1 MADRPVLTLRAMSV
15 AALMLF
21 AACGRGENESE
32 VVARVGEE
40 EVTVADVAAYMQRA
54 NYGANVGDVERA
66 VNEVIDAHLALD
78 RARERYTPAPIES
91 LQMEEWRK
99 TLLINQFRENVIWK
113 DVRVDEAK
121 LQEWYDQNVGEQVT
135 VDHILI
141 RPGSAPSSPGGASS
155 APTDVEKQAAKREAD
170 SLLVALRDGAD
181 FAAAARA
188 HSDDQSS
195 ASRGGR
201 MQPFGR
207 GDMVASFEQAA
218 FQTPVG
224 EFGPV
229 IESQFGYHIIRVVD
243 RSKPP
248 LDDLREQIE
257 NQLARPLQTE
267 AEDRYVTNLM
277 ENSRLEFYESNID
290 SLIAILDAERPPAG
304 GERELEL
311 ATFEGGNITLGEIWG
326 LYEILPPG
334 NRQTISQLE
343 QTDMVRALATM
354 VQQEIMLA
362 RAEADATEL
371 DSLRQSQLDERVEGL
386 LLSAYLRSASEARL
400 EVGDEEVQS
409 YYDEHREFYSDRPFA
424 EVAPEIRQVLAAQR
438 LEEATS
444 PDVQRATLA
453 AIADSQ
459 EGAVDVERNTELYDE
474 VLRELRRLREESGM
488 PEPGPPPGGVAPA
501 PAGSPPPGS
510 AQPPAGAGAEE
521 ADGCAVGRPR
531 SCRGSPRCSSPR
543 RAPRAPRRPSC
554 RPPTRPPSSS
564 PPSPRRRSRTPRCR
578 SFRAETASWPSWGAT
593 SCSSPSGGSRPRC
606 WLLSSAS
613 IPALPRC
620 ASWRPRR
627 SIRCCGTS

>member
-1 MADRPVLTLRAMSV
+1 MADRPAISLRAV
-15 AALMLF
+15 ALPALVAL
-21 AACGRGENESE
+21 AACGRGEDESQ
-32 VVARVGEE
+32 VVARVGDED
-40 EVTVADVAAYMQRA
+40 VTVADVAAYMQRA

-99 TLLINQFRENVIWK
+99 TLLVNQFRETVIWK
-113 DVRVDEAK
+113 DIRVDEAK

-155 APTDVEKQAAKREAD
+155 APTDAERQAAKREAD
-170 SLLVALRDGAD
+170 SLLVALREGAD

-188 HSDDQSS
+188 HSDDPSS
-195 ASRGGR
+195 ASGGGR

-218 FQTPVG
+218 FETPVG

-229 IESQFGYHIIRVVD
+229 IESQFGYHVIRVVD

-257 NQLARPLQTE
+257 DQLARPLQSE
-267 AEDRYVTNLM
+267 AEDRYITNLM

-290 SLIAILDAERPPAG
+290 SLIGILDAERPPQG

-311 ATFEGGNITLGEIWG
+311 ATFDGGNITLGEIWG
-326 LYEILPPG
+326 LYEVLPPG
-334 NRQTISQLE
+334 NRQSISQLE

-354 VQQEIMLA
+354 VQQKIMLA
-362 RAEADATEL
+362 RAEAAGTEL

-386 LLSAYLRSASEARL
+386 LLSAYLRAASDARL
-400 EVGDEEVQS
+400 AVGDEEVQS
-409 YYDEHREFYSDRPFA
+409 YYEEHREFYSDRPFA

-459 EGAVDVERNTELYDE
+459 EGAVDVERNTDLYDE
-474 VLRELRRLREESGM
+474 VLRELRRLREEAGE
-488 PEPGPPPGGVAPA
+488 PDPGPAPPSGV
-501 PAGSPPPGS
+501 
-510 AQPPAGAGAEE
+510 QPPAGAGAT
-521 ADGCAVGRPR
+521 D
-531 SCRGSPRCSSPR
+531 
-543 RAPRAPRRPSC
+543 AP
-554 RPPTRPPSSS
+554 
-564 PPSPRRRSRTPRCR
+564 
-578 SFRAETASWPSWGAT
+578 
-593 SCSSPSGGSRPRC
+593 
-606 WLLSSAS
+606 
-613 IPALPRC
+613 
-620 ASWRPRR
+620 
-627 SIRCCGTS
+627 

>member
-1 MADRPVLTLRAMSV
+1 MVRPERRRA
-15 AALMLF
+15 
-21 AACGRGENESE
+21 GHRGSHPDP
-32 VVARVGEE
+32 AR
-40 EVTVADVAAYMQRA
+40 
-54 NYGANVGDVERA
+54 
-66 VNEVIDAHLALD
+66 
-78 RARERYTPAPIES
+78 
-91 LQMEEWRK
+91 
-99 TLLINQFRENVIWK
+99 
-113 DVRVDEAK
+113 
-121 LQEWYDQNVGEQVT
+121 
-135 VDHILI
+135 
-141 RPGSAPSSPGGASS
+141 SAPSSPGGAAA
-155 APTDVEKQAAKREAD
+155 APTDAERQAAKREAD

-188 HSDDQSS
+188 HSDDPSS

-218 FQTPVG
+218 FATPVG

-229 IESQFGYHIIRVVD
+229 IESQFGYHIIRVVA

-248 LDDLREQIE
+248 LEDLREQIE
-257 NQLARPLQTE
+257 GQLARPMQTE

-290 SLIAILDAERPPAG
+290 SLIAILDAERPPEG

-362 RAEADATEL
+362 RAEAAATEL

-386 LLSAYLRSASEARL
+386 LLSAYLRAASEARL

-409 YYDEHREFYSDRPFA
+409 YYEEHREFYSDRPFA
-424 EVAPEIRQVLAAQR
+424 EVAPEIRQVLSAQR

-459 EGAVDVERNTELYDE
+459 ESAVDVERNTDLYDE
-474 VLRELRRLREESGM
+474 VLRELRRLREEAVCRI
-488 PEPGPPPGGVAPA
+488 PGRRPA
-501 PAGSPPPGS
+501 V
-510 AQPPAGAGAEE
+510 Q
-521 ADGCAVGRPR
+521 R
-531 SCRGSPRCSSPR
+531 PR
-543 RAPRAPRRPSC
+543 RAVRNRPPARARRRRRRMRRRPVASCWVSSPSAPWRARREPRRPSC
-554 RPPTRPPSSS
+554 RPPTRPPSSRR
-564 PPSPRRRSRTPRCR
+564 PSPRRRSRGRRAAAAPGRGPHHGRRGEQSPARVRVARADRGAGHAARPRSRVPRDARAGGRDVRPDAAQPRDPGGGRARHRGAGGRR
-578 SFRAETASWPSWGAT
+578 S
-593 SCSSPSGGSRPRC
+593 GSRGGRRGDRAHP
-606 WLLSSAS
+606 L
-613 IPALPRC
+613 ALPRARPSSC
-620 ASWRPRR
+620 ASSRTASGGAGAYRADIMERKRRELAGQMYLELHRNEILPRPVSDEELREYWNENR
-627 SIRCCGTS
+627 EAFGTTPTTVRFEEIPC

>member
-1 MADRPVLTLRAMSV
+1 MAV
-15 AALMLF
+15 AALVVL
-21 AACGRGENESE
+21 AACNRGEEESA
-32 VVARVGEE
+32 VVARVGDEPI
-40 EVTVADVAAYMQRA
+40 TVADVAAYMQRA
-54 NYGANVGDVERA
+54 NYGANLSDVERA

-99 TLLINQFRENVIWK
+99 TLLVNQFREEVIWK
-113 DVRVDEAK
+113 DIQVDEAK
-121 LQEWYDQNVGEQVT
+121 LEEWYDQNVGERVT

-141 RPGSAPSSPGGASS
+141 RPGSAASAPGGASA
-155 APTDVEKQAAKREAD
+155 APTDADRQAAKREAD

-188 HSDDQSS
+188 HSDDPSS
-195 ASRGGR
+195 ATSGGR

-218 FQTPVG
+218 FETPVG
-224 EFGPV
+224 EFAPV

-257 NQLARPLQTE
+257 EQLARPMQNE

-290 SLIAILDAERPPAG
+290 SLIGILDAERPPQG

-354 VQQEIMLA
+354 VQQKIMLA
-362 RAEADATEL
+362 RAEATGTEL
-371 DSLRQSQLDERVEGL
+371 DSLRQSQLDERIEGL

-400 EVGDEEVQS
+400 EVGDAEVQS

-444 PDVQRATLA
+444 ADVQRATLA

-459 EGAVDVERNTELYDE
+459 ESSVDVERNSDLYDE
-474 VLRELRRLREESGM
+474 VLRELRRLREEAGV
-488 PEPGPPPGGVAPA
+488 PDPGSA
-501 PAGSPPPGS
+501 PAGESQPAPGGS
-510 AQPPAGAGAEE
+510 ALPSGAQPPAAGAEE
-521 ADGCAVGRPR
+521 ATDGQ
-531 SCRGSPRCSSPR
+531 
-543 RAPRAPRRPSC
+543 
-554 RPPTRPPSSS
+554 
-564 PPSPRRRSRTPRCR
+564 
-578 SFRAETASWPSWGAT
+578 
-593 SCSSPSGGSRPRC
+593 
-606 WLLSSAS
+606 
-613 IPALPRC
+613 
-620 ASWRPRR
+620 
-627 SIRCCGTS
+627 

>member
-1 MADRPVLTLRAMSV
+1 MAIRPAIFLRAV
-15 AALMLF
+15 ALPALVAL
-21 AACGRGENESE
+21 AACGRGEDESQ
-32 VVARVGEE
+32 VVARVGDETI
-40 EVTVADVAAYMQRA
+40 TVADVAAYMQRA
-54 NYGANVGDVERA
+54 NYGANLADVERA

-99 TLLINQFRENVIWK
+99 TLLVNQFRENVIWK
-113 DVRVDEAK
+113 DIQVDEAK
-121 LQEWYDQNVGEQVT
+121 LEEWYEQNVGERVT

-141 RPGSAPSSPGGASS
+141 RPGSAASAPGGASA
-155 APTDVEKQAAKREAD
+155 APTDADRQAAKREAD

-188 HSDDQSS
+188 HSDDPSS
-195 ASRGGR
+195 ATSGGR

-218 FQTPVG
+218 FETPVG
-224 EFGPV
+224 EFAPV

-257 NQLARPLQTE
+257 EQLARPMQNE

-277 ENSRLEFYESNID
+277 ENSKLEFYESNID
-290 SLIAILDAERPPAG
+290 SLIGILDAERPPQG

-354 VQQEIMLA
+354 VQQKIMLA
-362 RAEADATEL
+362 RAEATGTEL

-444 PDVQRATLA
+444 ADVQRATLA

-459 EGAVDVERNTELYDE
+459 EGSVDVERNSDLYDE
-474 VLRELRRLREESGM
+474 VLRELRRLREEAGV
-488 PEPGPPPGGVAPA
+488 PDPGSAPGGESQPT
-501 PAGSPPPGS
+501 PGGSALPSG
-510 AQPPAGAGAEE
+510 AQPPAAGAEE
-521 ADGCAVGRPR
+521 ATDGQ
-531 SCRGSPRCSSPR
+531 
-543 RAPRAPRRPSC
+543 
-554 RPPTRPPSSS
+554 
-564 PPSPRRRSRTPRCR
+564 
-578 SFRAETASWPSWGAT
+578 
-593 SCSSPSGGSRPRC
+593 
-606 WLLSSAS
+606 
-613 IPALPRC
+613 
-620 ASWRPRR
+620 
-627 SIRCCGTS
+627 